1 MGYKS
6 KEELISGILGFS
18 EYFKRAVPESFP
30 VHTDYLTGG
39 ISESDF
45 CRCYEIYRQKML
57 ALQLAMAENPE
68 DFGLITV
75 NKKGE
80 AKPAHSMANAYVW
93 LFLALAQS
101 GEVKNDVLFVDGKIF
116 KGFCQGNKVGKNES
130 TPKNIDKLLLKI
142 GDFGFTING
151 DITGDFLLSSDI
163 PGLCSTIKASVLTKY
178 AGMSMTSDYPA
189 FNYRMYKF
197 GVNETLPFEET
208 MSYSLMSDQKKDF
221 SSKLITE
228 MKKQGWGKYIFF
240 PHSINGGRLTFPTV
254 EYYYNIHHNSFV
266 LIRITKGFDFKS
278 YMNSLPERYYNFWK
292 ACKTCR
298 GCKKECSGRRI
309 DEELFGK
316 KTVICPGNVKVVYEC
331 ETQDIE
337 YIVDAALKTAGKNNL
352 ELITKGVYK

>member
-1 MGYKS
+1 
-6 KEELISGILGFS
+6 
-18 EYFKRAVPESFP
+18 
-30 VHTDYLTGG
+30 
-39 ISESDF
+39 
-45 CRCYEIYRQKML
+45 
-57 ALQLAMAENPE
+57 
-68 DFGLITV
+68 
-75 NKKGE
+75 
-80 AKPAHSMANAYVW
+80 
-93 LFLALAQS
+93 
-101 GEVKNDVLFVDGKIF
+101 
-116 KGFCQGNKVGKNES
+116 VGKNES
-130 TPKNIDKLLLKI
+130 TPKNIDKLLYKLS
-142 GDFGFTING
+142 DFGFAVNG
-151 DITGDFLLSSDI
+151 DITGDFQLSSDI

-208 MSYSLMSDQKKDF
+208 MTYSLMNEQKKEF
-221 SSKLITE
+221 SSKLISE

-254 EYYYNIHHNSFV
+254 EYYYNINYNSHI

-298 GCKKECSGRRI
+298 GCKKECGQRRV

-331 ETQDIE
+331 ELQDVG
-337 YIVDAALKTAGKNNL
+337 YIIDAALKTAGKA
-352 ELITKGVYK
+352 K

>member
-1 MGYKS
+1 MGYKN
-6 KEELISGILGFS
+6 KEELVNGIIAFS
-18 EYFKRAVPESFP
+18 EYFKHLVPESFS
-30 VHTDYLTGG
+30 VHSDYLIDSLG
-39 ISESDF
+39 ESDF
-45 CRCYEIYRQKML
+45 CGCYETYRQKML
-57 ALQLAMAENPE
+57 ALQLAMAEKPE
-68 DFGLITV
+68 DFGLIAE

-80 AKPAHSMANAYVW
+80 AKPVHNMANAYVW

-101 GEVKNDVLFVDGKIF
+101 GEIKNDVLFVDGKTF

-130 TPKNIDKLLLKI
+130 TPKNTDKLLCRLC
-142 GDFGFTING
+142 DFGFEING
-151 DITGDFLLSSDI
+151 DIAGDFRLSSNV
-163 PGLCSTIKASVLTKY
+163 PGLCPTIKASALTKY

-197 GVNETLPFEET
+197 GIGESLPFEET
-208 MSYSLMSDQKKDF
+208 MSYSLMNEQKKEF
-221 SSKLITE
+221 SSKLISE
-228 MKKQGWGKYIFF
+228 MKKQGWEKYIFF

-254 EYYYNIHHNSFV
+254 EYYYSINYNSHV

-278 YMNSLPERYYNFWK
+278 YMDSLTERYYNFWK

-298 GCKKECSGRRI
+298 GCKKECGARRI

-337 YIVDAALKTAGKNNL
+337 YIIDAALRTAGK
-352 ELITKGVYK
+352 KQAQKSD

>member
-1 MGYKS
+1 MGYKN
-6 KEELISGILGFS
+6 KEELVNGIDAFS
-18 EYFKRAVPESFP
+18 EYFKYAVPKYFP
-30 VHTDYLTGG
+30 VHKDYLIDSLG
-39 ISESDF
+39 ESDF
-45 CRCYEIYRQKML
+45 CGCYEIYRQKML
-57 ALQLAMAENPE
+57 VIQLAMAEQPE
-68 DFGLITV
+68 DFGLLAE

-80 AKPAHSMANAYVW
+80 PKPVHSMANAYIW

-101 GEVKNDVLFVDGKIF
+101 GEVKNDVLFVDGKTF
-116 KGFCQGNKVGKNES
+116 KGFCDGNKVGKNES
-130 TPKNIDKLLLKI
+130 TPKNIDKLLSKLC
-142 GDFGFTING
+142 DFGFTING
-151 DITGDFLLSSDI
+151 EITGDFQLSSNI
-163 PGLCSTIKASVLTKY
+163 LGLCSTIKASVLTKY

-208 MSYSLMSDQKKDF
+208 MSYSLMNEQKKEF
-221 SSKLITE
+221 SSKLISE
-228 MKKQGWGKYIFF
+228 MKKQGWEKYIFF
-240 PHSINGGRLTFPTV
+240 PHSISGGRLTFPTV
-254 EYYYNIHHNSFV
+254 EYYYSIYDTHYRSFI

-278 YMNSLPERYYNFWK
+278 YMDSLPERYYNFWK

-337 YIVDAALKTAGKNNL
+337 YIIDAALKTAGKN
-352 ELITKGVYK
+352 KK